1 MSVLGRYKKQPN
13 ETLDYDVSY
22 AKFFSKR
29 TDDIATATAT
39 AETGLTVGTNTVL
52 GKIYKIFLSGG
63 TNGQTYKVTV
73 VMTSTTGVIKED
85 EFYVTIKEI

>member
-1 MSVLGRYKKQPN
+1 MSIIGRRKKQPN

-22 AKFFSKR
+22 VKFFSKR
-29 TDDIATATAT
+29 TDDIATVTAT
-39 AETGLTVGTNTVL
+39 ADTGLTVGVNIVL

-63 TNGQTYKVTV
+63 TSGQTYKVTV

-85 EFYVTIKEI
+85 EFYVTIKET